1 MKKALLSC
9 LFFLCTA
16 QAQDYSF
23 NVLDG
28 INESLRVVEV
38 AYKSG
43 AEEKDRYHFEK
54 ARAYSDISMYLAS
67 EQDGIGSKIFA
78 IKSMNSASKALGGL
92 KGIDPVEFIGDDR
105 FEKLTGLS
113 LKEVNERLQ
122 YIRENKGESCA
133 PDELA
138 KTEAYY
144 DALFYEINKEKV
156 NRVVLMKLYN
166 DVVNNSFSAQ
176 EKLRSAIDGKLECYT
191 GKVEVPQTPQ
201 EQPQQ
206 VQEQA
211 QKPEEKLPK
220 EEPLMVVARIHFDF
234 DKYNIKRD
242 YIPMLNEVV
251 KALKENPNINVRI
264 EGYTDNIGSKAYND
278 KLALKRAQA
287 VKNYLVKHGIQE
299 SRIQV
304 VGFGKEKYI
313 ADNKTPIGRF
323 TNRRADFIILR
334 LSSQ

>member
-1 MKKALLSC
+1 MKKALVSC
-9 LFFLCTA
+9 LFILCTA
-16 QAQDYSF
+16 QAQEYNF

-28 INESLRVVEV
+28 INESLRIIEV

-43 AEEKDRYHFEK
+43 AEEKDRYHFGK

-78 IKSMNSASKALGGL
+78 IKSMNSASKALSGL
-92 KGIDPVEFIGDDR
+92 KGVDPMEFIPDDK

-122 YIRENKGESCA
+122 YIRENKGENCA

-138 KTEAYY
+138 KAEAYY
-144 DALFYEINKEKV
+144 EALSYEVNKEKP
-156 NRVVLMKLYN
+156 NRLVLIKLYN
-166 DVVNNSFSAQ
+166 DVVNNSFSAH
-176 EKLRSAIDGKLECYT
+176 EKLKSAMDNKLECYT
-191 GKVEVPQTPQ
+191 GMTQIVKAEEEMPK
-201 EQPQQ
+201 E
-206 VQEQA
+206 
-211 QKPEEKLPK
+211 EEKPKEVLPK
-220 EEPLMVVARIHFDF
+220 EEPLMVIARIHFDF
-234 DKYNIKRD
+234 NRYSIKKE
-242 YIPMLNEVV
+242 YIPLLNQVV
-251 KALKENPNINVRI
+251 KTLKENPNVRVRI
-264 EGYTDNIGSKAYND
+264 EGYTDDIGSKAYND
-278 KLALKRAQA
+278 RLALKRAQA
-287 VKNYLVKHGIQE
+287 VKDYLVKHGIEE
-299 SRIQV
+299 SRIET